1 MKLIYKTYLLVG
13 IVIAAAV
20 VNLFLLYQVQQLGT
34 SESYSII
41 RAGDLKVKTETVSSL
56 ASSIASGNDA
66 DRENLKKETDDF
78 DNVLE
83 IFKKGGT
90 IRGESI
96 VTIPNQIDP
105 EYNQVLKTW
114 ENYKISANQVQKTS
128 VFDQNAVNSL
138 NYVLEKNGELI
149 LTTNSL
155 IKDLEELNRD
165 YNRHKSI
172 ANELQE
178 LAKRIGQQALLISI
192 GEGEGTQLQLKQDRL
207 SFEIG
212 LRKLLQV
219 PIDGLDYQS
228 VGKEPEDLIPIP
240 RENSESLREL
250 DPLWEAVQ
258 LRIQTLEERSLL
270 SPEFDVARKNLE
282 KQKSILLN
290 AIDNFL
296 DAWNRQLNAGEA
308 QQQVIIQVLLAVDVI
323 VFFLVIFVIRQSLN
337 PLEMITSALSRV
349 KEGIYGERIEYNASD
364 EVGQLVNTFNIMS
377 DTIKQKEEEA
387 KKTDLAKDEFLAMIT
402 HELKTPLVPIQGYA
416 DILLG
421 EHLGKLTDKQKE
433 RLRIIKSS
441 SSSLLDIISD
451 LLDAQKLDLGQLRM
465 KKESISIKKTIE
477 KAVTAFNP
485 ETERRGIQLNYSSP
499 DTIIIHDP
507 ERIGQVLN
515 NLIKNSMIAIHSD
528 KGVIDIDV
536 TENNDNVEIS
546 VKDNG
551 VGIPLDKQKDL
562 FKKFYQVD
570 ASLTRER
577 GGSGLGLAISKG
589 IVENHGGKIRVES
602 TPNVGTKFIFTLPKN
617 PPLVNQ
623 AK

>member
-13 IVIAAAV
+13 IVIIAAV

-78 DNVLE
+78 DQVLE

-96 VTIPNQIDP
+96 VIIPNEIEP
-105 EYNQVLKTW
+105 EYNQVLKAW

-149 LTTNSL
+149 LATNSL
-155 IKDLEELNRD
+155 TKDLEELDRD
-165 YNRHKSI
+165 FNRHKSI

-219 PIDGLDYQS
+219 PIDALDYQS

-282 KQKSILLN
+282 KQKSILLDTL
-290 AIDNFL
+290 DNFL
-296 DAWNRQLNAGEA
+296 DAWNRQLNLGEA
-308 QQQVIIQVLLAVDVI
+308 QQQTIIQVLLAVDVI

-465 KKESISIKKTIE
+465 KKESISIRKTIE
-477 KAVTAFNP
+477 KAVTSFKP
-485 ETERRGIQLNYSSP
+485 EAERKGIQLKFSSP
-499 DTIIIHDP
+499 ELIIIHDS

-528 KGVIDIDV
+528 KGNIEIDAVETSDS
-536 TENNDNVEIS
+536 VEIS

-589 IVENHGGKIRVES
+589 IVEGHGGSIRVES
-602 TPNVGTKFIFTLPKN
+602 APNVGTKFIFTLPKN
-617 PPLVNQ
+617 PPLANQ

>member
-13 IVIAAAV
+13 IVIVAAI
-20 VNLFLLYQVQQLGT
+20 VNLFLLYQVQQIGT

-66 DRENLKKETDDF
+66 DRDNLKKETDDF
-78 DNVLE
+78 DNVLK
-83 IFKKGGT
+83 IFKNGGT

-96 VTIPNQIDP
+96 VTIPNQINP
-105 EYNQVLKTW
+105 EYNQVLKAW
-114 ENYKISANQVQKTS
+114 ENYKMSANQVQKTS

-155 IKDLEELNRD
+155 VKDLEVLDRD
-165 YNRHKSI
+165 YNRHKAI

-192 GEGEGTQLQLKQDRL
+192 GEGEGAQVQLKQDRL

-228 VGKEPEDLIPIP
+228 VGKEPEDLIPTP

-282 KQKSILLN
+282 KQKSILLD
-290 AIDNFL
+290 ALDNFL
-296 DAWNRQLNAGEA
+296 DAWNRQLNLGEA
-308 QQQVIIQVLLAVDVI
+308 QQQTIIQVLLAVDVI

-477 KAVTAFNP
+477 KAVTSFKP
-485 ETERRGIQLNYSSP
+485 EAERRGIKLNHSSP
-499 DTIIIHDP
+499 EIIVVHDS

-528 KGVIDIDV
+528 KGSIDIDV
-536 TENNDNVEIS
+536 TENNDYVEIS

-551 VGIPLDKQKDL
+551 IGIPLEKQKDL

-589 IVENHGGKIRVES
+589 IVEGHGGKIRVES
-602 TPNVGTKFIFTLPKN
+602 TPNIGTKFIFTLPKN
-617 PPLVNQ
+617 PPLGNQ